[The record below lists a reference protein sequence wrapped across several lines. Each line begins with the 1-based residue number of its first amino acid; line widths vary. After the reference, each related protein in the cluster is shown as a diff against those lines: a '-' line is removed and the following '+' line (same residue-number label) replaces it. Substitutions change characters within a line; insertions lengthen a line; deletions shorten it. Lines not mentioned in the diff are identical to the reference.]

1 MRKTIRKIKT
11 ISPATLALYESGT
24 SKLPG
29 VIIDGV
35 TYNSP
40 SDAANTW
47 GVVPMAIFHWINGQ
61 VVNGIY
67 YPPRDKCRPVFANKK
82 HQIAWERQTAQRVN
96 MYREPPGYPPA
107 VVIDGFI
114 YPSTADAAFEYG
126 VTTSTIQ
133 KWCANDDIANCWY
146 ESNKVY
152 YDQVA

>member
-1 MRKTIRKIKT
+1 MRKSIRKARVM
-11 ISPATLALYESGT
+11 SPATKALLEAGINQ
-24 SKLPG
+24 LPG

-35 TYNSP
+35 VYSTP
-40 SDAANTW
+40 QQAADTW
-47 GVVPMAIFHWINGQ
+47 EVCTMAISHWINGQ

-82 HQIAWERQTAQRVN
+82 HQRAWERQTASRVT
-96 MYREPPGYPPA
+96 MFREPPGYPPA

-114 YPSTADAAFEYG
+114 YPSTADAAAEYG
-126 VTTSTIQ
+126 VCTGTIQ
-133 KWCANDDIANCWY
+133 KWCSNDDIANCWY